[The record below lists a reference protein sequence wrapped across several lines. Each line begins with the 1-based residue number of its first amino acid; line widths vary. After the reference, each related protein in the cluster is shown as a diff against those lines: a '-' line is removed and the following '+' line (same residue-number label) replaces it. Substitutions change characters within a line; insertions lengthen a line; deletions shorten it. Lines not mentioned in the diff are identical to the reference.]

1 MMRNLLKLIV
11 VIGVALPMFAIHET
25 ARAEQPHMESALELL
40 QKAKTASEPIPLL
53 EKAKNQV
60 QTAKRNKGG
69 RRPDAIEAIKDA
81 IEIAKKGG
89 NPEAKINHAI
99 AMIHSGED
107 RAR

>member
-1 MMRNLLKLIV
+1 MPRKALL
-11 VIGVALPMFAIHET
+11 ALLFTGNPA
-25 ARAEQPHMESALELL
+25 Q
-40 QKAKTASEPIPLL
+40 
-53 EKAKNQV
+53 

-69 RRPDAIEAIKDA
+69 RRPDAIEAIKEA